1 MKNREKRIILGRL
14 IQSYLS
20 SVISI
25 SLVLLLVGIIGILAV
40 NAKSVSDYFKENIKL
55 SVIFVEGIPAEKAQS
70 VSRSLG
76 LRAFVKKAEFIS
88 QEQGTKEM
96 KGLLGE
102 DFLEIFDVNPIPQSV
117 DLYFKADYMLSD
129 SLEIIKKELM
139 ADPAVKELVYQESLV
154 NIINQNMQRL
164 GMILAFFVSLLL
176 FVSFVLINNTV
187 RINVYSKRFTIHTMK
202 LVGAKKSF
210 IRKPFLIQGI
220 YQGLISGIVATLLLS
235 LLLYFVWKDLP
246 QLFLILD
253 PNLILIVLAAV
264 IVSGVLICLISTF
277 FVVNKLVSVTTD
289 KIHY

>member
-1 MKNREKRIILGRL
+1 MKNREKRIILRRL

-55 SVIFVEGIPAEKAQS
+55 SVIFEDGISVEKAQS
-70 VSRSLG
+70 ISRSLG
-76 LRAFVKKAEFIS
+76 MRTFVKKAEFIS

-96 KGLLGE
+96 KELLGE

-117 DLYFKADYMLSD
+117 DLYFKADYMLTD

-139 ADPAVKELVYQESLV
+139 ANPGVKELVYQESLV
-154 NIINQNMQRL
+154 NIINQNMQKL
-164 GMILAFFVSLLL
+164 GIILAFFMSLLL

-187 RINVYSKRFTIHTMK
+187 RINVYSRRFTIHTMK

-210 IRKPFLIQGI
+210 IRKPFLIQGV
-220 YQGLISGIVATLLLS
+220 YQGLISGIVAALLLTM
-235 LLLYFVWKDLP
+235 LLYFVWKDLP
-246 QLFLILD
+246 QLFLIFNQ
-253 PNLILIVLAAV
+253 NLILIVLAAV

-277 FVVNKLVSVTTD
+277 FVVNKLVSVSSD
-289 KIHY
+289 KIYY

>member
-1 MKNREKRIILGRL
+1 MKNREKGIILRRL

-25 SLVLLLVGIIGILAV
+25 SLVLLLVGIIGIIAV

-55 SVIFVEGIPAEKAQS
+55 SVIFEDGIPAEKAQS
-70 VSRSLG
+70 ISRSLG

-96 KGLLGE
+96 KELLGE
-102 DFLEIFDVNPIPQSV
+102 DFLDIFDVNPIPQSV
-117 DLYFKADYMLSD
+117 DLYFKADYMLTD
-129 SLEIIKKELM
+129 SLAIIKKELM
-139 ADPAVKELVYQESLV
+139 ADPCVKELVYQESLV
-154 NIINQNMQRL
+154 NIINQNMQRI

-187 RINVYSKRFTIHTMK
+187 RINVYSRRFTIHTMK

-220 YQGLISGIVATLLLS
+220 YQGLISGIVAVLLLS

-246 QLFLILD
+246 QLFLIFD
-253 PNLILIVLAAV
+253 QNLILLVLAAV

-277 FVVNKLVSVTTD
+277 FVVNKLVSISSD
-289 KIHY
+289 KIYY